1 MEQARLAD
9 VGLPVR
15 ATARN
20 TATWASEKGTFTS
33 GATMTD
39 AATACYF
46 ALADTSDNKGGKD
59 GKGPVQEY
67 RRFIRSGDPD
77 QVVTSVDMYDEL

>member
-1 MEQARLAD
+1 M
-9 VGLPVR
+9 
-15 ATARN
+15 
-20 TATWASEKGTFTS
+20 SS
-33 GATMTD
+33 G
-39 AATACYF
+39 YF